1 MSCKVVFRFLLLPGV
16 PQLLFANR
24 KNIQLVDIDGTQVNT
39 SVVVSNLE
47 DAAAIDFIFEDGG
60 MSYIYWTDIS
70 REAINRVSV
79 GAGGTAGTTPTVIV
93 STGLMSPDGLACDW
107 IGRKLYWTD
116 SEVNRIEVSNLDG
129 QMRKVLFRDG
139 LDQPRALAL
148 YPQKGCVICRV
159 SKLFRLYL
167 LDCVRFKASRIG
179 VLYRT
184 NRSNLATVY
193 GNNFRLI
200 LHSFFVQY
208 QDILPAYGNSMV

>member
-1 MSCKVVFRFLLLPGV
+1 M
-16 PQLLFANR
+16 FANR

-70 REAINRVSV
+70 LEAIKRVSV
-79 GAGGTAGTTPTVIV
+79 GTGGTAGTSPTVIV

-129 QMRKVLFRDG
+129 QMRKVLFKDG

-148 YPQKGCVICRV
+148 YPQKGWVDQFI
-159 SKLFRLYL
+159 
-167 LDCVRFKASRIG
+167 
-179 VLYRT
+179 
-184 NRSNLATVY
+184 VY
-193 GNNFRLI
+193 YVWSI
-200 LHSFFVQY
+200 
-208 QDILPAYGNSMV
+208 